1 MRCEVVAVGSELLL
15 GQVVDTNSAFI
26 GEQLALAGID
36 SYFQVKVG
44 DNQARIVAAIRQALS
59 RSDAVICCGGLGPTQ
74 DDITREAIAEVM
86 NVELQRHD
94 ELVAV
99 IEKLFAARGRP
110 MSPSNLRQAMV
121 PAGASVIPQTRGT
134 APGLICPLGDR
145 VIYAVPGVPHEM
157 RDMIGRAVVPDLMAR
172 AGEVATIRSR
182 TLRTWGLAESAL
194 AELVAPR
201 LEALDTAGN
210 PTIAFL
216 ASGIEGIKVR
226 ITAKGI
232 GPEAV
237 ADADALLAAEE
248 RELRALLGDRVFGV
262 DDEGMEAAVGRLLL
276 GAGLTLGLAESLT
289 GGLIAARITAVPG
302 ASEWFKGGVVSYG
315 SDVKRSLLG
324 VGPGPV
330 VSADAAGEMATGAVQ
345 ALGADVGLAVTGVAG
360 PTEQEGQPVGTVW
373 VGLSLDGRVTTRDL
387 WLPGDRERVRQM
399 TVISALDL
407 LRRGLLARA
416 G

>member
-226 ITAKGI
+226 ITAKGS
-232 GPEAV
+232 GPQAV